1 MYTTEPQLLL
11 QSAVQNSKKQ
21 SSFEMPKFKYE
32 LLQIHFT
39 YMHINHDLQNMSH
52 LKTTEQNVD

>member
-1 MYTTEPQLLL
+1 
-11 QSAVQNSKKQ
+11 
-21 SSFEMPKFKYE
+21 MPKFKYE
-32 LLQIHFT
+32 LLQIRFT